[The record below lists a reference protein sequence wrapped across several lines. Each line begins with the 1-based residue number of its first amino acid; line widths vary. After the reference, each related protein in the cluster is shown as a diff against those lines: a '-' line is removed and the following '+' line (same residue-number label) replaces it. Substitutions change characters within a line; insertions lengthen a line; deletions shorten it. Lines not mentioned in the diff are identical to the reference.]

1 MPHWGHFFCGLRGPG
16 LSFLKQNCIK
26 RRRGF
31 SALAARRLAMVTK
44 KKGRIKSAREAVD
57 TATHADKRAGGALSR
72 AIAGAVTG
80 AVSGALI
87 GAASGFVKRSRP
99 LRGRVRRL
107 LRRKPPRQKGFP
119 EKASRSTK
127 ALRLVH
133 LAQNRNEAQVGAQ
146 NALRGKSAPF
156 VEWLFVQAFSR
167 HACFVWPCR
176 LLAIWRSPA
185 AAGHRC

>member
-80 AVSGALI
+80 AV
-87 GAASGFVKRSRP
+87 
-99 LRGRVRRL
+99 
-107 LRRKPPRQKGFP
+107 
-119 EKASRSTK
+119 
-127 ALRLVH
+127 
-133 LAQNRNEAQVGAQ
+133 
-146 NALRGKSAPF
+146 
-156 VEWLFVQAFSR
+156 
-167 HACFVWPCR
+167 
-176 LLAIWRSPA
+176 WRSDR
-185 AAGHRC
+185 GCFWFC